1 MLSFLGWGSG
11 SKPDATTPGPNENA
25 LSKQDQLPP
34 STSGPSSSEPSTQL
48 VQPPR
53 PQDRTN
59 LKLLAGGMAFF
70 AFSVFITRRAHIKKR
85 IAAIPPYYTSST
97 YFQPNFNG
105 AADSAE
111 ALALATINVV
121 SFGMMTTGGI
131 MCMLNVN
138 GIEDMRR
145 IMRGGLE
152 GAAQGKSDEELE
164 KEVTDWVASVFGDR
178 FEKQLEL
185 EKAKKREMLE
195 AKRD

>member
-11 SKPDATTPGPNENA
+11 PKPDANTPGPNDNA
-25 LSKQDQLPP
+25 SSKQDLPLPP
-34 STSGPSSSEPSTQL
+34 SAPSEPSTQL
-48 VQPPR
+48 VQPPK
-53 PQDRTN
+53 PQDYTN
-59 LKLLAGGMAFF
+59 LKLFAGGAAFF

-97 YFQPNFNG
+97 YYQPNFNG
-105 AADSAE
+105 AMDSAE
-111 ALALATINVV
+111 ALSLATINVI

-185 EKAKKREMLE
+185 EKAKKRELAE
-195 AKRD
+195 KKE